1 MALID
6 NVKSALRVSTSFY
19 DTEIKGYIDSAIGD
33 MAVAGVV
40 VPVYDATTEYIVGT
54 ACFYNGVPY
63 ICITETIGAF
73 DSACWAQDWLYT
85 TAVITYVRSRF
96 GSPAD
101 YDKLKAAYDE
111 QKAQLS
117 MNSRYTNFA
126 DYGL

>member
-19 DTEIKGYIDSAIGD
+19 NTEIQGYIDSAIGD
-33 MAVAGVV
+33 LAVAGVT
-40 VPVYDATTEYIVGT
+40 VPPYDVTTEYLVGT
-54 ACFYNGVPY
+54 TCFNAGVPY
-63 ICITETIGAF
+63 ICVTETTGIF
-73 DSACWAQDWLYT
+73 DPSAWQQDWLYT

>member
-1 MALID
+1 MTLLAD
-6 NVKSALRVSTSFY
+6 VKLALRVSTSFY
-19 DTEIKGYIDSAIGD
+19 DTELQGYIDSAISD
-33 MAVAGVV
+33 LAVAGAT
-40 VPVYDATTEYIVGT
+40 VPPYDATTDWLVGT
-54 ACFYNGVPY
+54 ACFYSGVPY
-63 ICITETIGAF
+63 ICLSETTGDF
-73 DSACWAQDWLYT
+73 DATDWKQDWLYT

-117 MNSRYTNFA
+117 MNTIYTNFA